1 MKRHPF
7 TFTEVLAAMVVVA
20 LIVPVAV
27 RGISL
32 ARQLAGDDVRYELAA
47 RLADEKLNELIATG
61 EWENGDTEG
70 TFDEGTDEDANYT
83 WALTSDS
90 FDDDGEL
97 ALTVLTMTVSR
108 TSAARPVS
116 VTLTALVTSTT
127 TEEE

>member
-20 LIVPVAV
+20 LVVPVAM

-47 RLADEKLNELIATG
+47 RLADEKLNELIVTG
-61 EWENGDTEG
+61 EWENGDSEG
-70 TFDEGTDEDANYT
+70 TFDDEADYT

-90 FDDDGEL
+90 FDDEGELPLTVL
-97 ALTVLTMTVSR
+97 ALTVSR
-108 TSAARPVS
+108 TGAVRPVS
-116 VTLTALVTSTT
+116 VTLTALVASAT